1 MEQYGD
7 PPNSFTLLRLA
18 SFFDILPLAE
28 NLLLKKG
35 LINHLKRLRYLNKE
49 DDKGPTALIWA
60 ANKGQEALVGLLV
73 EKGANIEAK
82 SKQGRAAQIWADKKG
97 QKAVAGQLI
106 GRRVDI
112 GPWSKDGEEF

>member
-1 MEQYGD
+1 M
-7 PPNSFTLLRLA
+7 
-18 SFFDILPLAE
+18 
-28 NLLLKKG
+28 
-35 LINHLKRLRYLNKE
+35 
-49 DDKGPTALIWA
+49 
-60 ANKGQEALVGLLV
+60 VGLLV